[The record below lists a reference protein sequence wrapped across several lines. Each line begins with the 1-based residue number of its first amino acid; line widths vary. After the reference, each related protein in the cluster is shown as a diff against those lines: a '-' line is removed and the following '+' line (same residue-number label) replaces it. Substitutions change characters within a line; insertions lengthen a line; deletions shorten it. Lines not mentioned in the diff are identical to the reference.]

1 MWDYDASCCYICR
14 VWYGR
19 CLSCI
24 LSLYRLCY
32 FLISKVSKRKGWIF
46 ARKKMPHS
54 SRRGWN
60 KVELVK
66 RKVKDELGMC
76 LMMVTSMYWIWASL
90 ERREWSNG
98 DQIGKRNSCVPV
110 PVATDRGWDKISGD
124 LTCKWGLICIPDGA
138 PKWALRE
145 SKSIGLLPQGLCVH
159 DEPNQNMFPIETGT
173 DMRWRLVYLLV
184 FCPTLRN
191 RSGGKQYVC
200 TYVHIIQVHL
210 NLIRS
215 LPFPLKICTT
225 QYLSWACKKRYG
237 QSVIFAG
244 FRFLA

>member
-1 MWDYDASCCYICR
+1 MVSKERQEGYSILIKSPNHKRTKKKGEIRPKNILRSRLNSQKSRTCFCGIMMLHVATYVEYI
-14 VWYGR
+14 WYGR

-60 KVELVK
+60 KVEQVK

-124 LTCKWGLICIPDGA
+124 LTCKWGRWFAFLMVPPRKQIDRLATAGSVCAWRAQSKHVPNWDGNGYA
-138 PKWALRE
+138 VKACL
-145 SKSIGLLPQGLCVH
+145 
-159 DEPNQNMFPIETGT
+159 
-173 DMRWRLVYLLV
+173 LLV
-184 FCPTLRN
+184 
-191 RSGGKQYVC
+191 
-200 TYVHIIQVHL
+200 
-210 NLIRS
+210 
-215 LPFPLKICTT
+215 
-225 QYLSWACKKRYG
+225 
-237 QSVIFAG
+237 
-244 FRFLA
+244 